1 MAALSPKRLTNEILH
16 HVSRGVAPMVVSSP
30 GIGKSS
36 IARLVADTLQLELI
50 DIRLSQCTPEDLQG
64 FPMKVQKEVTLAD
77 GTVQTVHKA
86 DFIPFSIFPLEGETP
101 PEGKRGWLLFL
112 DEITSATKPVQAAAY
127 KLVLDHMVGSY
138 RLHESCAIMAAG
150 NKATDKA
157 VVNQMSTALMTRM
170 SQLEME
176 PNAAEWIEWAY
187 SADID
192 TRVIA
197 YIGYKNSH
205 LMQFDPN
212 KDKGTFACPRTWE
225 FLSDLIKDTNL
236 SAHDA
241 TRVESVIGTGVGP
254 QFLTFVKEFD
264 NIPKFEDIMAD
275 PSGCLVPPEMSTKY
289 ATAAMLTERI
299 DEKNAGKLLTYIDR
313 FAIDLKIIFMRG
325 AAIRCPELPVK
336 SKDFKAEM
344 LKLGRY
350 LRS

>member
-1 MAALSPKRLTNEILH
+1 
-16 HVSRGVAPMVVSSP
+16 
-30 GIGKSS
+30 
-36 IARLVADTLQLELI
+36 
-50 DIRLSQCTPEDLQG
+50 
-64 FPMKVQKEVTLAD
+64 
-77 GTVQTVHKA
+77 
-86 DFIPFSIFPLEGETP
+86 
-101 PEGKRGWLLFL
+101 
-112 DEITSATKPVQAAAY
+112 
-127 KLVLDHMVGSY
+127 MVGSY

-176 PNAAEWIEWAY
+176 PYADDWIEWAY
-187 SADID
+187 SAGID

-205 LMQFDPN
+205 LMQFDPT
-212 KDKGTFACPRTWE
+212 KDKGTFPCPRTWE

-241 TRVESVIGTGVGP
+241 TRVESVIGSGVGP
-254 QFLTFVKEFD
+254 QFLTFVREFD
-264 NIPKFEDIMAD
+264 NIPKFEDILAD
-275 PSGCLVPPEMSTKY
+275 PSGCMVPLEMSTKY

-299 DEKNAGKLLTYIDR
+299 DDTNADKLLTYIDQ

-325 AAIRCPELPVK
+325 AAIRCPTLPVK
-336 SKDFKAEM
+336 SKEFKAEM

-350 LRS
+350 LRG

>member
-1 MAALSPKRLTNEILH
+1 MAALSPKRLTSEILH
-16 HVSRGVAPMVVSSP
+16 HIQRGVAPMVTSSP

-36 IARLVADTLQLELI
+36 IARVVADTLQLELI
-50 DIRLSQCTPEDLQG
+50 DLRLSQCTPEDLQG
-64 FPMKVQKEVTLAD
+64 FPMKIQKEVTLVD
-77 GTVQTVHKA
+77 GSTKTVHKA
-86 DFIPFSIFPLEGETP
+86 DFVPFSIFPLEGEEP

-150 NKATDKA
+150 NKSTDKA

-225 FLSDLIKDTNL
+225 FLSDLIKDTTL

-264 NIPKFEDIMAD
+264 NIPKFEDILAD
-275 PSGCLVPPEMSTKY
+275 PAGCMVPPEMSTKY

-325 AAIRCPELPVK
+325 AAARCPSLPVK
-336 SKDFKAEM
+336 SKEFKDEM

-350 LRS
+350 LRG